1 MSDCTRL
8 RSAADQ
14 HRPNVTALFTDVV
27 LDDTAVR
34 TERLALLA
42 ELTAEP
48 LTSGYA
54 RVSVQ
59 SRVAGLDVLRHLEC
73 AAGLARDV
81 AEGERARCVA
91 TYGGAVCASA
101 SETVL

>member
-1 MSDCTRL
+1 MSDCTGR

-27 LDDTAVR
+27 LDDKAVR

-42 ELTAEP
+42 ELTAEQ
-48 LTSGYA
+48 LDKGYA
-54 RVSVQ
+54 CAGVAAS
-59 SRVAGLDVLRHLEC
+59 VAGLDVLRHLER
-73 AAGLARDV
+73 AAGLAREV
-81 AEGERARCVA
+81 ADGERARCVA

-101 SETVL
+101 SETQS

>member
-42 ELTAEP
+42 ELTAEQ
-48 LTSGYA
+48 LGKGYA
-54 RVSVQ
+54 CVGVAAS
-59 SRVAGLDVLRHLEC
+59 VAGRDVLRHLEC
-73 AAGLARDV
+73 AAGLAREV
-81 AEGERARCVA
+81 AERERARCVA
-91 TYGGAVCASA
+91 INGGAVHASA
-101 SETVL
+101 SGIER

>member
-1 MSDCTRL
+1 VSDCTRR

-42 ELTAEP
+42 ELTAEQ
-48 LTSGYA
+48 LGMGYA
-54 RVSVQ
+54 CAGVAVSD
-59 SRVAGLDVLRHLEC
+59 AGLDVLRHLEC
-73 AAGLARDV
+73 AASLAREV

-101 SETVL
+101 SETQP

>member
-1 MSDCTRL
+1 VSDCTRR

-42 ELTAEP
+42 ELTAAQ
-48 LTSGYA
+48 LGKGYDCAGVATS
-54 RVSVQ
+54 
-59 SRVAGLDVLRHLEC
+59 VAGRDVLRHLEC
-73 AAGLARDV
+73 AASLAREV
-81 AEGERARCVA
+81 ADGERARCA
-91 TYGGAVCASA
+91 AIYGGAVCASA
-101 SETVL
+101 SETQS